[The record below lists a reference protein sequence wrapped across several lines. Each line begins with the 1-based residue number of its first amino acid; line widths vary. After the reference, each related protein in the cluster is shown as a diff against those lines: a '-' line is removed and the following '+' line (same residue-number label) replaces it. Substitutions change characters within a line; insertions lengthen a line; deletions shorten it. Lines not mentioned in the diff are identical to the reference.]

1 MNARKIVAGLLAGFA
16 LVSLALGLWG
26 ELRRTASPDAKAAVP
41 GLSPDQDKTIVYYL
55 HPTFRCLACNTV
67 EAVGE
72 QIVSQEHAEEVAAG
86 SMEWR
91 PVNFQEDE
99 RLAEYYKVAGNMI
112 VVARFK
118 DGQEVES
125 RRLDRVLELAND
137 RQQLSEYIRK
147 GLAFEDVKKDMH
159 MALWAALAAAFGFG
173 LLTAVSPCPLAT
185 NIAAVSF
192 LSRSAGQ
199 SRKVLLS
206 GMSYTLGRTA
216 VYVGLGVLILWI
228 LQMPWAGG
236 GGDASASVSRFL
248 QKYGGMVLGPA
259 LIVAGLL
266 LAGLVSLSSSLNLG
280 GQGLQQRAS
289 AGGVKWAFVL
299 GLLFALSFCPISAT
313 IFFGSMIT
321 LSTQNRSPVLLP
333 TAFGVAT
340 ALPVILFA
348 FLIAFAGQYV
358 GKTFNRMTQIDR
370 WLRRATGIVFI
381 LAGIFYCLVHLQ
393 VVRLG
398 S

>member
-1 MNARKIVAGLLAGFA
+1 MTARRIVAGILATFA
-16 LVSLALGLWG
+16 LVSLALSLWNHVQRKTVAG
-26 ELRRTASPDAKAAVP
+26 NQEAPSA
-41 GLSPDQDKTIVYYL
+41 GQDKTVVYYL
-55 HPTFRCLACNTV
+55 HATFRCLTCNTV

-72 QIVSQEHAEEVAAG
+72 QIVKQEYAAEVAAG
-86 SMEWR
+86 KMEWR

-99 RLAEYYKVAGNMI
+99 RLAEHYQVGGNMI
-112 VVARFK
+112 VVARFQ

-125 RRLDRVLELAND
+125 RRLDKVLELAND
-137 RQQLSEYIRK
+137 RQQLSEYIRR
-147 GLAFEDVKKDMH
+147 GLAFQDVTKDMR

-173 LLTAVSPCPLAT
+173 LLTAISPCPLAT

-192 LSRSAGQ
+192 LTRSAGQ

-206 GMSYTLGRTA
+206 GLSYTLGRTA
-216 VYVGLGVLILWI
+216 AYVGLGVLILWI

-259 LIVAGLL
+259 LILAGIL
-266 LAGLVSLSSSLNLG
+266 LAGLVNLSSSLNFG

-321 LSTQNRSPVLLP
+321 LSTQNQSPVLLP

-358 GKTFNRMTQIDR
+358 GKTFNRMTQVDR
-370 WLRRATGIVFI
+370 WLRRGTGVVFI
-381 LAGIFYCLVHLQ
+381 LAGVFYCLVHLQ
-393 VVRLG
+393 IIRLG